1 MPPLNSGT
9 RFGWKKGMSYFAEP
23 LDGLVGFQGFFQFRF
38 RAFVANCYRKKRV
51 LGQPGTEFL
60 CAKTRAASIPA
71 LI

>member
-1 MPPLNSGT
+1 MG
-9 RFGWKKGMSYFAEP
+9 YFAEA

-60 CAKTRAASIPA
+60 LSVVLGLLR
-71 LI
+71 